1 MTNENVVILCILQ
14 NELYLV
20 RFIGVMVFFGIGQ
33 VFIRVVDIVDVYRL
47 EGIFDVIKI
56 VKGILNLINLM
67 VDKV

>member
-20 RFIGVMVFFGIGQ
+20 CFIGVMVFFGIGQ